1 MTKNKKNK
9 FKYNLILLNESTLE
23 EVFRIKTSKL
33 TFSLALGIFTILSF
47 TLLSIIIFITPLK
60 HMLPGYADVSV
71 REDVLI
77 EAQRVDSLETL
88 TQHNERQLLIIKNI
102 IADNIKLDSITT
114 LDSTD
119 IEKWNNLPL
128 AAGSNE
134 AAFVKQYE
142 EENAF
147 NVDAYSDY
155 NNSQKQTIVFIAPA
169 IGTINQHF
177 APDKGLNGITILCPQ
192 NTPVLSPQNGHII
205 LTNYHPTQGYTIAI
219 QHSDGYVSIFRQLG
233 EKLCNIGSEV
243 KVGEAIAFA
252 GSKDEKQDSQIQFEL
267 WHNGLAV
274 NPEEQ
279 IVF

>member
-1 MTKNKKNK
+1 MIKKKKNK
-9 FKYNLILLNESTLE
+9 FKYNLILLNETTLE

-33 TFSLALGIFTILSF
+33 TFSLALGIFTLVSF
-47 TLLSIIIFITPLK
+47 TLLSVIIFVTPIK

-102 IADNIKLDSITT
+102 IADNIQLDSIST

-128 AAGSNE
+128 IAGSAENE
-134 AAFVKQYE
+134 FIKQYE

-147 NVDAYSDY
+147 NVGYDDISSKK
-155 NNSQKQTIVFIAPA
+155 NETTVFIAPA
-169 IGTINQHF
+169 VGSITQHF
-177 APDKGLNGITILCPQ
+177 TPNSNNTITIVCPAS
-192 NTPVLSPQNGHII
+192 TPILAPQDGHII
-205 LTNYHPTQGYTIAI
+205 LTNYHPTDGYTIAI
-219 QHSDGYVSIFRQLG
+219 QHANGYISIFHQIG
-233 EKLCNIGSEV
+233 EKLCNIGAEV

-252 GSKDEKQDSQIQFEL
+252 GSKDNKKQDSQIQYEL
-267 WHNGLAV
+267 WLNGQAI
-274 NPEEQ
+274 NPEDQ

>member
-1 MTKNKKNK
+1 MSKNKKTR

-23 EVFRIKTSKL
+23 EVFRIKTSKF
-33 TFSLALGIFTILSF
+33 TFSLALGIFTLVSF
-47 TLLSIIIFITPLK
+47 TLLSVIIFITPLK

-102 IADNIKLDSITT
+102 IADNIKIDSISTI
-114 LDSTD
+114 DSTN

-128 AAGSNE
+128 IAGTNE
-134 AAFVKQYE
+134 ATFVKQYE

-147 NVDAYSDY
+147 NIENY
-155 NNSQKQTIVFIAPA
+155 NNNNNTKEKSIVFIAPA
-169 IGTINQHF
+169 IGTISQQFEPNN
-177 APDKGLNGITILCPQ
+177 GSNGITILCPQ
-192 NTPVLSPQNGHII
+192 NTPILAPQDGHII

-219 QHSDGYVSIFRQLG
+219 QHNDGYISILHHLG
-233 EKLCNIGSEV
+233 EKLCNIGTEV

-252 GSKDEKQDSQIQFEL
+252 GSKNNKQETQIQYEL
-267 WHNGLAV
+267 WHNGLAI
-274 NPEEQ
+274 NPKDQ

>member
-1 MTKNKKNK
+1 MTPKRKRK

-33 TFSLALGIFTILSF
+33 TFSLALGIFTLISF
-47 TLLSIIIFITPLK
+47 TLLSVIIFVTPLK

-77 EAQRVDSLETL
+77 EAQRIDSLENL
-88 TQHNERQLLIIKNI
+88 TQNNERQLLIIKNI

-114 LDSTD
+114 IDSTD

-128 AAGSNE
+128 IAGSTE

-147 NVDAYSDY
+147 NVNGYDNY
-155 NNSQKQTIVFIAPA
+155 NKIQKQTIVFIAPA
-169 IGTINQHF
+169 VGTINKRF
-177 APDKGLNGITILCPQ
+177 EPNNDNYGITILCPA
-192 NTPVLSPQNGHII
+192 NTPILAPQNGHIL

-219 QHSDGYVSIFRQLG
+219 QHPDGYISIFHQLS
-233 EKLCNIGSEV
+233 EKLCNTGAEV
-243 KVGEAIAFA
+243 KVGEAIAFV
-252 GSKDEKQDSQIQFEL
+252 GSKNDKQETSIQYEL
-267 WHNGLAV
+267 WHNGVAI
-274 NPEEQ
+274 NPEDL
-279 IVF
+279 ITF

>member
-1 MTKNKKNK
+1 MSKNKKNK

-33 TFSLALGIFTILSF
+33 TFSLALGIFTLLSF
-47 TLLSIIIFITPLK
+47 TLLSIIIFVTPLK

-71 REDVLI
+71 REDVLF

-102 IADNIKLDSITT
+102 IADNIKLDSITS

-128 AAGSNE
+128 AAGADE

-147 NVDAYSDY
+147 NVDAYNDY
-155 NNSQKQTIVFIAPA
+155 NNTQKPTIVFIAPA
-169 IGTINQHF
+169 IGTISQRF
-177 APDKGLNGITILCPQ
+177 APNDGHNGITILCPQ
-192 NTPVLSPQNGHII
+192 NTPILAPQDGHII

-219 QHSDGYVSIFRQLG
+219 QHTDGYISIFRQLG
-233 EKLCNIGSEV
+233 EKLCNIGTEI

-252 GSKDEKQDSQIQFEL
+252 GSKNDKQDTSIQYEL
-267 WHNGLAV
+267 WHNGLAI
-274 NPEEQ
+274 NPEDQ